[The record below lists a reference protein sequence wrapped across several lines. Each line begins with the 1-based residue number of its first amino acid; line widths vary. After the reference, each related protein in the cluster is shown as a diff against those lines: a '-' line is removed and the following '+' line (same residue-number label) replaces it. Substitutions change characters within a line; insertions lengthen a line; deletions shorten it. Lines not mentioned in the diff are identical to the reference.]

1 VYKLLHVS
9 QRLYTLR
16 VMFVR
21 WQSRSRRHSE
31 YGDDWHTADIHW
43 RAILVEAVRVDG
55 KPTQRHIAYLGGVT
69 ESALA
74 IPFQQRYFWEN
85 VEWVLDR
92 LKLKPEERRKI
103 VTAVA
108 KKVGPPPTPRQ
119 RKQLDREIA
128 AIRGDLKG

>member
-1 VYKLLHVS
+1 MIG
-9 QRLYTLR
+9 TLPI
-16 VMFVR
+16 FTGAP
-21 WQSRSRRHSE
+21 S
-31 YGDDWHTADIHW
+31 
-43 RAILVEAVRVDG
+43 EAVRVDG